1 MNRLQEKIRSPD
13 VGGALI
19 DKESLVAI
27 DLATTLEGP
36 QIFAAGFLPAAY
48 ILD

>member
-1 MNRLQEKIRSPD
+1 MNRLGKRS
-13 VGGALI
+13 GRLMWALI